1 MDCDRE
7 REVSPVEQADAAPS
21 DGRSLVPPSTSASQ
35 LRREW
40 LDRALASAGIDPR
53 EWDPTRGVEVNR
65 NTIESVYAY
74 YGRLYLSDPRLEWAG
89 MANIVGPAFYAGF
102 LDVGFL
108 PDQIRRTVRVV
119 RSLVRRGLRKLRR
132 RDRELEQ
139 RVIGDLGFFEE
150 TFLTM
155 QRKIFEDQ
163 ALMHE
168 AYREAG
174 LPAIHALGDV
184 GIIDSATVEAWENI
198 DGGLVELVHAG
209 NRTLL
214 YREQHDI
221 IDRFYV
227 DMRKRSPPAGR
238 MFTYGL
244 TLAGTPAVP
253 EAKGYRDVF
262 PYTLMAPIWRRTRVA
277 LRTPLAAGNLAFFT
291 NRWSLIETDTL
302 PAYVRLISGRASEV
316 RTLIELPVAQR
327 MQRFRLL
334 RRCGR
339 IALAAVTDWRLG
351 IEPAARAVTR
361 AMDVVVDL
369 RTLPREGGIW
379 GDLQRRPFKVSVLL
393 PGGRTFSTDAVV
405 AVLFGIAAD
414 RPPSR
419 LSIKLPTG
427 DLADTTRQLECF
439 AKVWQLDESEI
450 AAWSQRAAAATS
462 ASHAYS
468 TRVFAAQPI
477 DFVQLEVQVEHH
489 LDDDSFV
496 LDLLFSWPLKSAGRQ
511 L

>member
-1 MDCDRE
+1 M
-7 REVSPVEQADAAPS
+7 EQADAAPS

-277 LRTPLAAGNLAFFT
+277 LRTPLAAGNLAFFS

>member
-1 MDCDRE
+1 M
-7 REVSPVEQADAAPS
+7 EQADAAPS

>member
-119 RSLVRRGLRKLRR
+119 RSLARRGLRKLRR

>member
-1 MDCDRE
+1 M
-7 REVSPVEQADAAPS
+7 EQADAAPS
-21 DGRSLVPPSTSASQ
+21 DGRSLVQPSTSASQ

-119 RSLVRRGLRKLRR
+119 RSLVRRGLRKLLR

>member
-7 REVSPVEQADAAPS
+7 REVSPVEQAAAAPS
-21 DGRSLVPPSTSASQ
+21 DGRSPVPPSTSASQ
-35 LRREW
+35 LRRQW
-40 LDRALASAGIDPR
+40 LDRALASAGIDAR
-53 EWDPTRGVEVNR
+53 QWDPTRGVEENR

-89 MANIVGPAFYAGF
+89 MANIIGPSFYAGF

-108 PDQIRRTVRVV
+108 PDQMRRTVREL
-119 RSLVRRGLRKLRR
+119 RGLGRRGLRKLLR

-150 TFLTM
+150 MFLTM

-168 AYREAG
+168 AYRRAG
-174 LPAIHALGDV
+174 LPEIHALGDT
-184 GIIDSATVEAWENI
+184 GIIDSATVKAWENI
-198 DGGLVELVHAG
+198 DGGLVESVHAG

-253 EAKGYRDVF
+253 GAKGYRDVF
-262 PYTLMAPIWRRTRVA
+262 PYTLMAPISRRSRLG

-302 PAYVRLISGRASEV
+302 PAYVRLIAGRTNEV

-327 MQRFRLL
+327 MPSFRLL

-339 IALAAVTDWRLG
+339 IVLAAVTDWRLG
-351 IEPAARAVTR
+351 VEPAARAVTR
-361 AMDVVVDL
+361 SMDVVVDL
-369 RTLPREGGIW
+369 RASPRNGGIW
-379 GDLQRRPFKVSVLL
+379 GDPQRRPFKVSVLL
-393 PGGRTFSTDAVV
+393 PGGRTFSTDTVL
-405 AVLFGIAAD
+405 AVLLGAAVD

-419 LSIKLPTG
+419 LSIKLPSS
-427 DLADTTRQLECF
+427 DLAETKRRLERF
-439 AKVWQLDESEI
+439 AQHWQLDESEI
-450 AAWSQRAAAATS
+450 AAWSQRAAAATT
-462 ASHAYS
+462 ARHAYS
-468 TRVFAAQPI
+468 TRGFAAQPI

-489 LDDDSFV
+489 LDDDGYV
-496 LDLLFSWPLKSAGRQ
+496 LDVLFSWHTHTG
-511 L
+511 